1 MTGGGWQVAASADD
15 GVINSHG
22 VVGSWNVRSVG
33 SFELH
38 CTIGVK
44 WEHEGRDSRKRAWCK
59 RGGGGCELAST
70 KRASHVKGYAV
81 PATSGPAARAVPNTT
96 LLATTVRVSD
106 PRFALV
112 ADTAPEVA
120 PK

>member
-1 MTGGGWQVAASADD
+1 MRAC
-15 GVINSHG
+15 IN
-22 VVGSWNVRSVG
+22 
-33 SFELH
+33 
-38 CTIGVK
+38 
-44 WEHEGRDSRKRAWCK
+44 
-59 RGGGGCELAST
+59 
-70 KRASHVKGYAV
+70 KRASHVKAYAV
-81 PATSGPAARAVPNTT
+81 PATSGLAARAVPNTT